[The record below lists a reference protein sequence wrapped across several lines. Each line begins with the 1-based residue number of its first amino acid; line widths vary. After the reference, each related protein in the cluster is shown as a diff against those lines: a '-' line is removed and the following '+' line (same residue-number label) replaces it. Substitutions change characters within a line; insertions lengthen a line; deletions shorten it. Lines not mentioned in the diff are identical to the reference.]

1 MLSLWCLRSR
11 LRSKDMNYEKG
22 AREEHRNRGKGSAA
36 LQMRLFG
43 TRKAVFMN
51 VIIVLVLGT
60 TIKYLLTTN
69 GFFRGPLAP
78 PFTNKILLFG
88 AR

>member
-1 MLSLWCLRSR
+1 
-11 LRSKDMNYEKG
+11 MNYEKG
-22 AREEHRNRGKGSAA
+22 VGEEHGNRGKA
-36 LQMRLFG
+36 LQLFKCDFFG

-69 GFFRGPLAP
+69 GFFRGPLTP
-78 PFTNKILLFG
+78 PFPNKILLFG

>member
-11 LRSKDMNYEKG
+11 LRSGKGMNYEKG
-22 AREEHRNRGKGSAA
+22 AGEEHRDRGKSSAA
-36 LQMRLFG
+36 LQMQLFE

-60 TIKYLLTTN
+60 TIKY
-69 GFFRGPLAP
+69 FAHYER
-78 PFTNKILLFG
+78 LF
-88 AR
+88 